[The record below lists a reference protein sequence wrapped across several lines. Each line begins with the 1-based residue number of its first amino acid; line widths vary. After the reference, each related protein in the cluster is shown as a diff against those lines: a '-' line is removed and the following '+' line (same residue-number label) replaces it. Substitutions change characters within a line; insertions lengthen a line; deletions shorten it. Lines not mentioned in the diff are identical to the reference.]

1 VNYKHQILFLND
13 LSMWR
18 AHVPDLINMNTIKS
32 PYLHQC
38 RLDSNGFRF

>member
-1 VNYKHQILFLND
+1 VNYKHQVLLRND

-18 AHVPDLINMNTIKS
+18 AHVSDLINMNFIKS

-38 RLDSNGFRF
+38 RLDFNGNGF